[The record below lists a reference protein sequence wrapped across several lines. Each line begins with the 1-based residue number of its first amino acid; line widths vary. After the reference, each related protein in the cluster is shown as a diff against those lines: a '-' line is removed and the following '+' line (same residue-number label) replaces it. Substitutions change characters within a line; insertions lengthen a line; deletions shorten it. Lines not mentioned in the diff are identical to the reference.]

1 MKKKKMEME
10 MKDDEGML
18 GMLGMKKEE
27 MIRMEKN
34 DDEKKILMMK
44 RWRILVILER
54 WE

>member
-1 MKKKKMEME
+1 MKMKKMKMEI
-10 MKDDEGML
+10 KDDE

-44 RWRILVILER
+44 RSRILVILER